1 MKALFFTIVF
11 AFISMVN
18 GIAQTQTDKNLK
30 ISNARLSLTLN
41 STNGSFN
48 ILDAKTSRKWES
60 KPYLKVGFLRAT
72 IISSTQLQMLM
83 YDSTSNMN
91 FISLVSLDTD
101 STISFLM
108 DTPQKNVFIDQMV
121 FPPTITT
128 NFKKGSIVFS
138 YRSGGI
144 NLPQTDLAFPAKRM
158 MVYDNIGLDMPWM
171 GVYDA
176 EKGDGLMLLA
186 NTPYDVEL
194 DLPVYDGKM
203 WPAVAWASSLSK
215 FAYPR
220 KISFVFTSSGGYV
233 SQAKHYR
240 NYEISEG
247 NFKSLKQKI
256 DEKPMLNKL
265 MGGAVVWGS
274 DGLRFAKQ
282 ANVLGIKKLMIMG
295 NNFRYQDYKEMGKLG
310 YLNSTYENME
320 GTREGAMG
328 HMTDT
333 MAIAAYQTKEGK
345 APIGWVTKT
354 GIEYYSRSS
363 VRSLYAM
370 KKYLPAYLQE
380 TPLTGLFLD
389 VTPAFLME
397 DYHPLHT
404 FNREADKNYK
414 NQMKD
419 YLSQTLGLVVGGE
432 HGKAWSVSHLD
443 YSEGLMTGSFFW
455 DDGNKPGYLEVPK
468 DSTYMSK
475 DFKKYGWDYKKR
487 IPLWQLVFN
496 DAVSSTWYWGD
507 SSGWFFGVDPNNSDL
522 KDNYNLL
529 YGTMPLMWADEK
541 GYGWDRNRSRF
552 LQTIRNVSN
561 FQERVATTE
570 LLTHKFLNKDSTLQ
584 YSKFANGAEVY
595 VSFANEP
602 ISVKIDKKNISLA
615 PRGFYV
621 TAPGFKQTKTIE
633 KGIVTTLILSD
644 SLVSVSTDSYTK
656 VGAISINGKIT
667 AFKITENHWRLV
679 AETPTSISEVDLKEL
694 LKIKTLPSYT
704 FGLLNDNG
712 RKTKTIFKDAVAN
725 ELLIPAG
732 NGIKIYDLTW

>member
-1 MKALFFTIVF
+1 
-11 AFISMVN
+11 
-18 GIAQTQTDKNLK
+18 
-30 ISNARLSLTLN
+30 
-41 STNGSFN
+41 
-48 ILDAKTSRKWES
+48 
-60 KPYLKVGFLRAT
+60 
-72 IISSTQLQMLM
+72 
-83 YDSTSNMN
+83 
-91 FISLVSLDTD
+91 
-101 STISFLM
+101 
-108 DTPQKNVFIDQMV
+108 
-121 FPPTITT
+121 
-128 NFKKGSIVFS
+128 
-138 YRSGGI
+138 
-144 NLPQTDLAFPAKRM
+144 M
-158 MVYDNIGLDMPWM
+158 MIYDNIGLDMPWV
-171 GVYDA
+171 GVYDG
-176 EKGDGLMLLA
+176 EKGDGMMLLA

-194 DLPVYDGKM
+194 DLSVYDGKM
-203 WPAVAWASSLSK
+203 WPTVGWASSLSK
-215 FAYPR
+215 FSYPR
-220 KISFVFTSSGGYV
+220 KISYVFTSSGRYV
-233 SQAKHYR
+233 SQA
-240 NYEISEG
+240 EG

-256 DEKPMLNKL
+256 QDKPILERL

-282 ANVLGIKKLMIMG
+282 AKVLGIKKLMIMG
-295 NNFRYQDYKEMGKLG
+295 NKFDYSDFGEMKKLG

-320 GTREGAMG
+320 GTREGPMG
-328 HMTDT
+328 HMKDT
-333 MAIAAYQTKEGK
+333 MSIAAYHTKEGK
-345 APIGWVTKT
+345 APIGWVTKQ

-370 KKYLPAYLQE
+370 KQYLPAYLQE

-419 YLSQTLGLVVGGE
+419 YISNTLGLVVGGE
-432 HGKAWSVSHLD
+432 HGKAWSAAHLD
-443 YSEGLMTGSFFW
+443 YSEGPMTGSFFW

-468 DSTYMSK
+468 DSNYMSK
-475 DFKKYGWDYKKR
+475 DFKKYGWNYKMR

-507 SSGWFFGVDPNNSDL
+507 SSGWFYNVDPKNSDL

-570 LLTHKFLNKDSTLQ
+570 LLTHQFLNKDSTLQ

-602 ISVKIDKKNISLA
+602 ITVKIDRRNVSLA

-621 TAPGFKQTKTIE
+621 TTPGFKQTKTLD
-633 KGIVTTLILSD
+633 KGVVITQIVSD
-644 SLVSVSTDSYTK
+644 SLYSVSADSYKK
-656 VGAISINGKIT
+656 VGAIATNGKVT
-667 AFKITENHWRLV
+667 VFKIADNHWRILT
-679 AETPTSISEVDLKEL
+679 ETPESASTINLKEVLNVKGLKDYSINL
-694 LKIKTLPSYT
+694 LNENGRRQKKFIKDGSAIEITLPAE
-704 FGLLNDNG
+704 
-712 RKTKTIFKDAVAN
+712 K
-725 ELLIPAG
+725 
-732 NGIKIYDLTW
+732 GIKIYDLTW